1 MLYIFV
7 IKQKNHNDLKLLVGY
22 NLGYINNAISQ
33 SLQNKDALPPEF
45 QKTLGDLKIPPTK
58 EKKPKVKTKVK
69 EITNELA
76 EKSFENV
83 REGL

>member
-33 SLQNKDALPPEF
+33 SLQNKEALSPEF

-58 EKKPKVKTKVK
+58 EKN
-69 EITNELA
+69 TNSSQNKGERNH
-76 EKSFENV
+76 K
-83 REGL
+83 